1 MKKTMSGKQAV
12 MEMLKAEGITHI
24 FGNPGTSEGPLIDM
38 LGDYPELTYFMALQ
52 ESVAVGMGEAYA
64 RSTNTASFVS
74 LHVDSGL
81 ANGIALM
88 LDALNSGTPMVITSA
103 NYDSRKI
110 NETKTDLAELV
121 RPVTKWAVELDLP
134 DQIPSVM
141 RRAFNEANSH
151 PKGPVYVGFT
161 ANALEGIADMNIVPS
176 GKILDE
182 FNPDKNAIGRASM
195 LINNSHSPVLM
206 VGDRVSDDDATSEAI
221 ELAET
226 LGIPVYQFRGA
237 EVSFPTK
244 HPQYMG
250 VFSLRSKKSR
260 QVLENFD
267 LVIAV
272 GMDVFEELFY
282 WGDVIL
288 SDSQKLIHI
297 DPIPGRV
304 GRSEPTD
311 VGIISNCKTALREIN
326 DTIKQMHDSLRSESS
341 LDSALEVINLRKQRS
356 TLDVKNRRQAFENSV
371 KENWNMSPM
380 SPARMMYELSDAVP
394 ENAMILD
401 DSVSNRE
408 VVRHYFKAE
417 KRGDIVAI
425 RGQAIGGGIGATMG
439 LQCANPGK
447 AVFGVIGDGS
457 AMMTIQGL
465 WTAANDN
472 IPCVFVICNNGMYR
486 ILRVN
491 YNIYQSEILKETEP
505 AGENLLHSEF
515 TTPFDIA
522 TIAQGMGLRGERVT
536 DPNQIAPA
544 VGRILNT
551 GGPGVL
557 DIVIDGSL

>member
-38 LGDYPELTYFMALQ
+38 LGDYPELSYFMALQ
-52 ESVAVGMGEAYA
+52 ESVAMGMGEAYA

-176 GKILDE
+176 GKIDDE
-182 FNPDKNAIGRASM
+182 IRPDSRAIAKAAQ
-195 LINNSHSPVLM
+195 LINSSHSPVLM

-226 LGIPVYQFRGA
+226 LGTPVYQFRGG

-250 VFSLRSKKSR
+250 IYSLRSKKSR
-260 QVLENFD
+260 QDLENFD

-288 SDSQKLIHI
+288 NETQSLIHI

-304 GRSEPTD
+304 GRTEPTD
-311 VGIISNCKTALREIN
+311 IGVVSNCKTALRDLIDLVKTHISEK
-326 DTIKQMHDSLRSESS
+326 TIGVDLNET
-341 LDSALEVINLRKQRS
+341 NLRRERS
-356 TLDVKNRRQAFENSV
+356 TLDAKDRHQTFEHSV
-371 KENWNMSPM
+371 KENWDMTPM
-380 SPARMMYELSDAVP
+380 SPARMMYELSNAIP

-408 VVRHYFKAE
+408 AVRHYFAAE
-417 KRGDIVAI
+417 KRGDIVGI
-425 RGQAIGGGIGATMG
+425 RGQSIGGGIGATMG
-439 LQCANPGK
+439 LQCANPGNP
-447 AVFGVIGDGS
+447 VFGIIGDGS

-491 YNIYQSEILKETEP
+491 YNIYQSEILKESEP

-515 TTPFDIA
+515 STPFNIA
-522 TIAQGMGLRGERVT
+522 TIAQGMGLHGEQVT
-536 DPNQIAPA
+536 DPHQIAPA
-544 VGRILNT
+544 VTRILKT